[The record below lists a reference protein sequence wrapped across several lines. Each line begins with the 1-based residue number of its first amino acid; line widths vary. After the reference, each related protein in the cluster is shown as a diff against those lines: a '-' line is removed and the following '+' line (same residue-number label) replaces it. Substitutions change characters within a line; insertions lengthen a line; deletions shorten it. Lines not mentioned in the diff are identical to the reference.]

1 VALGDGLET
10 TFWRTD
16 DGRQRWLSVDLPETA
31 AVRRELLGEDSRRRI
46 WAGSALDDAWMGLV
60 DDAPGVLL
68 LAQGLLMYLR
78 PDDVRALFDR
88 AAARFPAAGFVFDTA
103 PRWFSELSK
112 RGLLR
117 VPQTGYVAPPMP
129 WGMDPIERWRLERR
143 PSIDHLRELHL
154 PAGRGVALG
163 AAYPL
168 LERVPLL
175 GDVTMRVFEARLAAG
190 CGAGRCRR
198 AAVPEG
204 NAASRLAA
212 AQPLSPDFRYAGA
225 IGQRPAALATL
236 RMARRPAGTNA
247 PGSPRGERSPARR
260 ARCRRCLAM
269 RDGYDNGGRGE
280 RGRVRTREGWRRRS
294 AYAPSVPPFA
304 SGADRSA
311 GGRGG

>member
-1 VALGDGLET
+1 MRVDLDGVPETMLLTLWLRAGEVRRSDAVLEDPRAVELVEAIDYPFGERFGTDTGLSGQWQALRSRVFDDAVRRFQAGCPGGTVVALGDGLET

-16 DGRQRWLSVDLPETA
+16 DGRQRWLSVDLAQTA
-31 AVRRELLGEDSRRRI
+31 QVRRELLGEDERRRI
-46 WAGSALDDAWMGLV
+46 WAGSALDDAWMDLV
-60 DDAPGVLL
+60 DGAPGVLL
-68 LAQGLLMYLR
+68 LAQGLHMDLR
-78 PDDVRALFDR
+78 PDDVRAHFDR

-143 PSIDHLRELHL
+143 PSIDHVRELHL

-190 CGAGRCRR
+190 
-198 AAVPEG
+198 
-204 NAASRLAA
+204 
-212 AQPLSPDFRYAGA
+212 
-225 IGQRPAALATL
+225 
-236 RMARRPAGTNA
+236 
-247 PGSPRGERSPARR
+247 
-260 ARCRRCLAM
+260 
-269 RDGYDNGGRGE
+269 
-280 RGRVRTREGWRRRS
+280 
-294 AYAPSVPPFA
+294 
-304 SGADRSA
+304 
-311 GGRGG
+311 